1 MREFR
6 WVLVAALFAIVNFAQ
21 GNDKN
26 KGYYYQLKIYH
37 LDSKIEEER
46 MDRFLRDAYLPALRK
61 AGIEHIGVFK
71 PIAGDS
77 SEQLIYVFIPSRS
90 LERLLSLDQVL
101 TSDKEYLKNGTD
113 YIDAPHN
120 DPPYARIESI
130 LLKAFKGMPAPALPQ
145 LSSPKRERVYELR
158 SYESATEKIAQN
170 KIDMFNEGEIDIF
183 TKLNFNAVFYGK
195 VISGSHM
202 PNLMYLTTFNNQADR
217 DSHWSAFGPLY
228 KPLSELPEHKDTQ
241 TKNFKYFLYPT
252 DYSDY

>member
-1 MREFR
+1 MRKIQSI
-6 WVLVAALFAIVNFAQ
+6 LIAGLFVIFNLAQ
-21 GNDKN
+21 GQDKDQEF
-26 KGYYYQLKIYH
+26 YYQLKIYH
-37 LDSKIEEER
+37 LNSTAEEER
-46 MDRFLRDAYLPALRK
+46 MDRFLEVAYLPALRK
-61 AGIEHIGVFK
+61 TGIEHIGVFK
-71 PIAGDS
+71 PIAKDG
-77 SEQLIYVFIPSRS
+77 SEQLIYVFIPSPNF
-90 LERLLSLDQVL
+90 ELLLKLDQIL
-101 TSDKEYLKNGTD
+101 YDDNEYLKKGAE
-113 YIDAPHN
+113 YINAPHD

-130 LLKAFKGMPAPALPQ
+130 FLKAFKGMPAPALPK

-195 VISGSHM
+195 VISGSRM

-228 KPLSELPEHKDTQ
+228 KPLSKLPEHKDTQ
-241 TKNFKYFLYPT
+241 TENFKYFLYPT